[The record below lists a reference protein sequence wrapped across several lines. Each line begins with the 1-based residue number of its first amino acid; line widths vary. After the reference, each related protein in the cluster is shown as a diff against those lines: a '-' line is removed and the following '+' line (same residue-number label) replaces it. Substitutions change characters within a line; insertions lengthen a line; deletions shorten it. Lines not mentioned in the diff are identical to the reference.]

1 MAGIVGS
8 TGDTVAGT
16 GFSVFHIGTG
26 TYAIDFPVG
35 TFATLPVVVVSPYNS
50 GNDFRLVKVTSI
62 ADFSGTKRV
71 TVNVSSTV
79 GTGTATNAGFSF
91 VAVQG

>member
-1 MAGIVGS
+1 VAGVVGA
-8 TGDTVAGT
+8 TGTVVAGT
-16 GFSVFHIGTG
+16 GFTVNLLGAG

-35 TFATLPVVVVSPYNS
+35 TFTTLPVVVVSPYNS

-62 ADFSGTKRV
+62 QDFSGLKRV